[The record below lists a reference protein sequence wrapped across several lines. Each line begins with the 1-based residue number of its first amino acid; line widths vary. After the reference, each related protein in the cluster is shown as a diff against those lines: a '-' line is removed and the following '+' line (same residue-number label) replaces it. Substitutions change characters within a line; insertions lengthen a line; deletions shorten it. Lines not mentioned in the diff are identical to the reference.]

1 MRSIDADALMDYL
14 QTIPIDL
21 GYRGIED
28 VKRFVNKMPTIE
40 ERKKGKWV
48 KPLLIMNTDRV
59 RCSECSAMYDWYTQ
73 AQYFNFCPNCGKR
86 MEN

>member
-1 MRSIDADALMDYL
+1 MRLIDADALMDYL

-40 ERKKGKWV
+40 ERKTGRWV
-48 KPLLIMNTDRV
+48 KPLLVTNTGRV

-73 AQYFNFCPNCGKR
+73 AQYYNYCPNCGAL

>member
-40 ERKKGKWV
+40 ERKTGKWIITCEFEDCYYA
-48 KPLLIMNTDRV
+48 KCNQCNT
-59 RCSECSAMYDWYTQ
+59 TQ
-73 AQYFNFCPNCGKR
+73 VFYGNKSLTNFCPDCGCDMR
-86 MEN
+86 G